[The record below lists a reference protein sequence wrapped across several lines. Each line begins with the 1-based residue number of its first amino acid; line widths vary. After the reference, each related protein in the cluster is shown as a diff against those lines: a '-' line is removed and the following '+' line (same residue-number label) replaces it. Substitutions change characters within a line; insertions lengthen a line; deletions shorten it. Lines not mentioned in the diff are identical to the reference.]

1 MSKLQ
6 DIRKDYK
13 KHQLLE
19 GELLATPFLQFEAWF
34 QEALNAQ
41 VNEPNA
47 MTLATVTDNKPHS
60 RVVLLK
66 GLEQEQFIFFTN
78 YNSKKGH
85 EIASNPEAS
94 LLFFWP
100 ELERQI
106 RIEGTL
112 QKTSAEYSDQY
123 FSVRPRASQIGAIA
137 SKQSSVLKSR
147 EELEQ
152 KVEELTQ
159 QFGEN
164 PIQRPENWGGYALQA
179 NYFEFWQGRPSRLHD
194 RIVFTKNEHNNWEI
208 TRLYP

>member
-1 MSKLQ
+1 MSNLQ
-6 DIRKDYK
+6 DLRKDYT

-19 GELLATPFLQFEAWF
+19 NELLETPFLQFEAWF
-34 QEALNAQ
+34 QDAISAK

-47 MTLATVTDNKPHS
+47 MVLTTVSQNKPHA

-66 GLEQEQFIFFTN
+66 GLEQNQFIFFTN
-78 YNSKKGH
+78 YNSKKGA
-85 EIASNPEAS
+85 EIASNSNAS

-112 QKTSAEYSDQY
+112 EKTSAEYSDQY

-137 SKQSSVLKSR
+137 SQQSSVLKSR
-147 EELEQ
+147 EDLEN
-152 KVEELTQ
+152 KVVELTNK
-159 QFGEN
+159 FGDN
-164 PIQRPENWGGYALQA
+164 PIQRPENWGGYALNA

-194 RIVFTKNEHNNWEI
+194 RIVFEKNEHNNWEI